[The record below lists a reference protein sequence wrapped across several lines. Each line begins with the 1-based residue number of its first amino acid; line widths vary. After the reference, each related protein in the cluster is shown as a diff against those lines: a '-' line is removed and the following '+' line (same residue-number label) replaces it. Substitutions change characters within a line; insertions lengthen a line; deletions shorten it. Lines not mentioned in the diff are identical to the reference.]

1 MMGGGRLEV
10 SQEVSRGLFI
20 PGSGMDPRHSLVAPL
35 PTRSRMTDFLRL
47 AQPANAG
54 ATISAGAG
62 VIIDAEDWRR
72 RLIPAVILDLASD
85 RRERRVSGIHSGT
98 GTLAR
103 RCGPSRE
110 TALTGSSAR
119 TESTGVIIDAGDW
132 RRRLIPA
139 VILDLASDRRERRV
153 SGIHSGTGTL
163 ARRCR
168 PSPETALVDQGRT
181 HKLEP
186 RP

>member
-1 MMGGGRLEV
+1 MDGGRSEV

-20 PGSGMDPRHSLVAPL
+20 PRSGMDPRHSLVAPL

-47 AQPANAG
+47 AQPANADP
-54 ATISAGAG
+54 TISAGAD
-62 VIIDAEDWRR
+62 VIIDAGDWRK

-98 GTLAR
+98 GTLAG
-103 RCGPSRE
+103 RCRPSRE

-119 TESTGVIIDAGDW
+119 TESTGVIVNVGDW
-132 RRRLIPA
+132 RRRSIPT
-139 VILDLASDRRERRV
+139 VILDLVRERSDRRV
-153 SGIHSGTGTL
+153 SGIHSGTVTSP
-163 ARRCR
+163 RRCR
-168 PSPETALVDQGRT
+168 TSHATSSANRGCGHRQDI
-181 HKLEP
+181 